1 LQKIA
6 AQVKLDQRAATAYV
20 NAVSPMKSDYERRR
34 ALAAVLGL
42 RPLPTGV
49 AELAMRSAADM
60 KSDYEKSELLRTALQ
75 TKTVERGH
83 ALLEAMRQMQSAYE
97 KRRVLTEA
105 LAVEPLSA
113 DLKKG
118 VLMFAAG
125 VNSDYERGTVLRS
138 FLERYAID
146 GALRQPFFGALN

>member
-1 LQKIA
+1 DYARRSYYVALIDTARPDANAVGPIIAQLNEKMKSDYERGQVLQKIA

-75 TKTVERGH
+75 TKTVERGD

-113 DLKKG
+113 DLK
-118 VLMFAAG
+118 
-125 VNSDYERGTVLRS
+125 
-138 FLERYAID
+138 
-146 GALRQPFFGALN
+146 